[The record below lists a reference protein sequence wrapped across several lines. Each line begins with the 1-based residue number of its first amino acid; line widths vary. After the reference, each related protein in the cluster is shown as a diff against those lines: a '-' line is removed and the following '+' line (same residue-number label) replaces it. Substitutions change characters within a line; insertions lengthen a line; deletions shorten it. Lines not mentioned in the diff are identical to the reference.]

1 MNIAVLAWG
10 SLCWDKGGL
19 EIVDDWTNGGVVLPI
34 EFARLSRDGR
44 LTLVI
49 TEKYGTDIETYW
61 AISKYSKLEE
71 AVENLRVREGTNKNG
86 IGFVNLK
93 SNQNQSKF
101 SQPLIDKISTWAKEK
116 SLDAVIWTDL
126 ESNFSEKQDKEF
138 SYENAEKYL
147 MTLNGDAKKRANEYI
162 KKAPELTMT
171 KLRERIN
178 EACALQRLKRQ

>member
-10 SLCWDKGGL
+10 SLYWDKREL
-19 EIVDDWTNGGVVLPI
+19 DIVNDWTDGGVILPI
-34 EFARLSRDGR
+34 EFARISRDGR

-49 TEKYGTDIETYW
+49 TEEYGTDIETYW

-71 AVENLRVREGTNKNG
+71 AIENLRIREGTNKKG
-86 IGFVNLK
+86 IGFVDLNT
-93 SNQNQSKF
+93 NENQSKF
-101 SQPLIDKISTWAKEK
+101 SQPLLDKITAWANEK
-116 SLDAVIWTDL
+116 SIDTVIWTDL
-126 ESNFSEKQDKEF
+126 KGNFSEKQKKEF

-147 MTLNGDAKKRANEYI
+147 MNLSGEAKKKADEYI

-178 EACALQRLKRQ
+178 EARA

>member
-1 MNIAVLAWG
+1 MNIAILAWG
-10 SLCWDKGGL
+10 SLFWNKKGL
-19 EIVDDWTNGGVVLPI
+19 EISNEWTNGGVILPI
-34 EFARLSRDGR
+34 EFARISRDGR

-61 AISKYSKLEE
+61 AISKYSILEE
-71 AVENLRVREGTNKNG
+71 AIENLRVREGTNKKG
-86 IGFVNLK
+86 IGFVDLN

-101 SQPLIDKISTWAKEK
+101 SKPLLDKISEWAKEK

-126 ESNFSEKQDKEF
+126 ESNFLEKQDKEF
-138 SYENAEKYL
+138 SYENAEEYL
-147 MTLNGDAKKRANEYI
+147 MTLNGEAKKKADEYI

-178 EACALQRLKRQ
+178 KACA